1 MHKLTL
7 RYQQTR
13 CRRCGVD
20 RQTRITCPDCGERAA
35 PTEFDIHV
43 QRRQRAVQL
52 ATAAR
57 ASQVK
62 PPALTALE
70 LLGSDRLLTLPK
82 HLLAA
87 ATKIADGRIE
97 GPAELAVVARDVA
110 VLEAWATSSPE
121 LRPMVALARTVKVAV
136 RDLTRVF
143 DDVVE
148 ALIAES
154 LAEAQSASNRYQ
166 ASLDSAAVAV
176 ALAGDH
182 LDRAARVLG
191 ADDLM
196 GAWFAE
202 ALAGDPVAA
211 TTRGQTLYADEVG
224 RSCGPGAALSAL
236 ALDVM
241 VSTLGD
247 RARFWHLTREHT
259 ELLANANPKLVSV
272 LAEESFQR
280 RALDVTH
287 DLWLAAQRAALMPL
301 PETLRGVATDLLQDG
316 HLVVEQA
323 LKFHLGMACACF
335 TRRTFSDTQACDVS
349 DLANVARDKGWA
361 IAGALGTSELRNAFA
376 HRDYEVLG
384 DRVLLSPARHRREG
398 APATSASLN
407 EVQNS
412 ILEFIEA
419 SAAMD
424 LALIFVAEDLGVEG
438 YVLPPAQFLVRTMLV
453 ALGWSDVELTVS
465 ERTLVLHATV
475 AGEVPLG
482 AVAYAAQ
489 PFVDAAEVVQL
500 HLGRAD
506 TGMRAVVEI
515 PLGAY
520 KAWSNA
526 SDVLGKEVAFL
537 QLSASTTRN
546 GSPVMDSRHA
556 AKYIAFRACQVVG
569 NRGRPFAELNQ
580 DLRRW
585 RAAARDLG
593 LDELQRLI
601 GRAQRWRAMA
611 ETDLAVDPAEL
622 EPLLALAGTVLDP
635 IDGAL
640 V

>member
-1 MHKLTL
+1 M
-7 RYQQTR
+7 
-13 CRRCGVD
+13 
-20 RQTRITCPDCGERAA
+20 
-35 PTEFDIHV
+35 
-43 QRRQRAVQL
+43 
-52 ATAAR
+52 
-57 ASQVK
+57 
-62 PPALTALE
+62 E
-70 LLGSDRLLTLPK
+70 LLASDRFLTLPK
-82 HLLAA
+82 HILAA
-87 ATKIADGRIE
+87 ATKIADERVE

-110 VLEAWATSSPE
+110 VLEAWATWSPE
-121 LRPMVALARTVKVAV
+121 LRPMVGLARTVKAAV
-136 RDLTRVF
+136 RDLIRVF

-148 ALIAES
+148 ALIAGS
-154 LAEAQSASNRYQ
+154 LAEAQSANNRYQ
-166 ASLDSAAVAV
+166 VSLDSAGV
-176 ALAGDH
+176 ALAVAGDQ

-191 ADDLM
+191 TDDLM
-196 GAWFAE
+196 GAWLAE

-211 TTRGQTLYADEVG
+211 TTRGQALFADEVG
-224 RSCGPGAALSAL
+224 RSCGPRAALSAL

-241 VSTLGD
+241 ISTVGD

-259 ELLANANPKLVSV
+259 ELLANADPKLFSV
-272 LAEESFQR
+272 FAEQSFR
-280 RALDVTH
+280 PRALDVTH

-323 LKFHLGMACACF
+323 LKFHLGVACACF

-412 ILEFIEA
+412 ILELIEA

-424 LALIFVAEDLGVEG
+424 LALIFVAEGLGLEG
-438 YVLPPAQFLVRTMLV
+438 YVLPPTQFFVRTILV

-489 PFVDAAEVVQL
+489 PFVDTAEVVEL
-500 HLGRAD
+500 HLSRAD
-506 TGMRAVVEI
+506 TGMRSVVEI

-520 KAWSNA
+520 KAWSSA
-526 SDVLGKEVAFL
+526 SSDVLGKEVAFL

-546 GSPVMDSRHA
+546 GSPVMDSQHA

-569 NRGRPFAELNQ
+569 DRGRPFAELNQ

-611 ETDLAVDPAEL
+611 ETDLAVDPAEM
-622 EPLLALAGTVLDP
+622 EALLSLAGTVLDP

-640 V
+640 A